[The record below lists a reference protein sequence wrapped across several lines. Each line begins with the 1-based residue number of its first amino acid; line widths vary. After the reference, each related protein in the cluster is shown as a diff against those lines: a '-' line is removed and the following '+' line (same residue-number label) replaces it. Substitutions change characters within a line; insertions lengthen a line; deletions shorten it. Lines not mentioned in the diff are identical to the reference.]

1 MADGWR
7 EVRLGDCVVIN
18 DDTYSPK
25 EAWPFI
31 NYLDTGNITMNR
43 IADIQYLDAAV
54 DKVPSRARR
63 KVRPGDIVYSMVRP
77 NQRHFGII
85 KDPPENF
92 LASTGFAVLRG
103 KEGIAETD
111 FLYWHLAQDHIV
123 EQLHTIAEHST
134 SAYPSI
140 RPADLERLELRLPP
154 MEEQRRIAGVLGC
167 LDDKIEL
174 NRRMAETLEQMARAL
189 FRSWFVDFE
198 PVRAKQEGRW
208 SPGQSLPGL
217 PAHLYEA
224 FPERLEPSELGP
236 IPAGWRVASLGDVIE
251 VNPKRSLKKGEV
263 APHLAMADMPTHGHV
278 PHAVTERPF
287 GSGTRFTNGDTLVA
301 RITPCLENG
310 RTAFVDFLEDGQVG
324 WGSTEYIVLRP
335 KPPLPPE
342 FAYCLARSE
351 PFREFAIQ
359 SMTGTSGRQRVP
371 PAAVASY
378 PVAQPST
385 MTTDHF
391 AAEIG
396 PLIARA
402 TAAGADAAAVS
413 ALRDSLSRHLLTATS
428 HADESAS
435 HQMRRNDEVAR

>member
-1 MADGWR
+1 MTDDWPA
-7 EVRLGDCVVIN
+7 VRLGDCVVVN

-25 EAWPFI
+25 ESWPFI
-31 NYLDTGNITMNR
+31 NYLDTGSITMNR
-43 IADIQYLDAAV
+43 IAEIQQLDAAV

-85 KDPPENF
+85 KEPPENF

-103 KEGIAETD
+103 KEGIADTG
-111 FLYWHLAQDHIV
+111 FLYWYLAQDHIV
-123 EQLHTIAEHST
+123 EQLHIIAEHST

-140 RPADLERLELRLPP
+140 RPADLEQLELRLPP
-154 MEEQRRIAGVLGC
+154 MEEQRRIARVLGC

-189 FRSWFVDFE
+189 FRAWFVDYE
-198 PVRAKQEGRW
+198 PVRAKQQGRW
-208 SPGQSLPGL
+208 SPGESLPGL
-217 PAHLYEA
+217 PAHLYDA
-224 FPERLEPSELGP
+224 FPDRLEPSPLGP
-236 IPAGWRVASLGDVIE
+236 IPAGWRVAALGDVID
-251 VNPKRSLKKGEV
+251 VNPRRSLKKGEL
-263 APHLAMADMPTHGHV
+263 APHLAMADMPTHGHA

-310 RTAFVDFLEDGQVG
+310 KTAYVDFLDDGQVG

-342 FAYCLARSE
+342 FAYCLARSG

-371 PAAVASY
+371 PAAVVSY
-378 PVAQPST
+378 AIAVPPNSVAQAFEDFT
-385 MTTDHF
+385 
-391 AAEIG
+391 
-396 PLIARA
+396 RA
-402 TAAGADAAAVS
+402 TIGRIATLNNESRYLAAQRDALLPKLMAA
-413 ALRDSLSRHLLTATS
+413 SRTNS
-428 HADESAS
+428 G
-435 HQMRRNDEVAR
+435 RG

>member
-1 MADGWR
+1 MADSWR

-43 IADIQYLDAAV
+43 IADIQHLDAAV

-63 KVRPGDIVYSMVRP
+63 KVQPGDIVYSMVRP

-154 MEEQRRIAGVLGC
+154 MGEQRRIAGVLGC

-208 SPGQSLPGL
+208 HPDQSLPGL
-217 PAHLYEA
+217 PAHLYDA
-224 FPERLEPSELGP
+224 FPDHLEPSELGP
-236 IPAGWRVASLGDVIE
+236 IPADWQVAALGDVVETVRGRSYKSVELADSEVALVTLKSFARGGGYREDGLKPYTGPYKPEQVVKPGEVVVACTDVTQAGEVVGRPAIVQPAPEHIALVASLDTLIIRPRDESAMSRAFLYFLTGAPAFTAHALAHTTGTTVLHLAKDAVPDFRFAQPPADLIRAFDAA
-251 VNPKRSLKKGEV
+251 VNPT
-263 APHLAMADMPTHGHV
+263 LARGQGV
-278 PHAVTERPF
+278 RTE
-287 GSGTRFTNGDTLVA
+287 TRTLAAQRDTLVP
-301 RITPCLENG
+301 TL
-310 RTAFVDFLEDGQVG
+310 L
-324 WGSTEYIVLRP
+324 
-335 KPPLPPE
+335 
-342 FAYCLARSE
+342 
-351 PFREFAIQ
+351 
-359 SMTGTSGRQRVP
+359 SG
-371 PAAVASY
+371 
-378 PVAQPST
+378 
-385 MTTDHF
+385 
-391 AAEIG
+391 G
-396 PLIARA
+396 
-402 TAAGADAAAVS
+402 
-413 ALRDSLSRHLLTATS
+413 
-428 HADESAS
+428 
-435 HQMRRNDEVAR
+435 

>member
-43 IADIQYLDAAV
+43 IADIQHLDAAV

-154 MEEQRRIAGVLGC
+154 MREQRRIAGVLGC

-189 FRSWFVDFE
+189 FRSWFVDFA

-208 SPGQSLPGL
+208 RPGQSLPGL

-224 FPERLEPSELGP
+224 FPDHLEPSELGP
-236 IPAGWRVASLGDVIE
+236 IPAGWRAGSLGDCFKLTMGQSPPGSTYNEDGDGLPFFQGRADFGFRYPGNRKFCTAPTRRAQPADTLVSVRAPVGDINMAWEECCIGRGVAALRHKSGSTSFTYYAAQALQPALRAYESEGTVFGAINKRQFESLQVLEPPAE
-251 VNPKRSLKKGEV
+251 VVDAFDVEACRLDARLRVATAEGAHIASL
-263 APHLAMADMPTHGHV
+263 
-278 PHAVTERPF
+278 R
-287 GSGTRFTNGDTLVA
+287 DTLVA
-301 RITPCLENG
+301 EMLSETP
-310 RTAFVDFLEDGQVG
+310 
-324 WGSTEYIVLRP
+324 
-335 KPPLPPE
+335 
-342 FAYCLARSE
+342 
-351 PFREFAIQ
+351 
-359 SMTGTSGRQRVP
+359 
-371 PAAVASY
+371 
-378 PVAQPST
+378 
-385 MTTDHF
+385 
-391 AAEIG
+391 
-396 PLIARA
+396 
-402 TAAGADAAAVS
+402 
-413 ALRDSLSRHLLTATS
+413 
-428 HADESAS
+428 
-435 HQMRRNDEVAR
+435 

>member
-1 MADGWR
+1 MADSWR

-43 IADIQYLDAAV
+43 IADVQHLDAAV

-63 KVRPGDIVYSMVRP
+63 KVQPGDIVYSMVRP

-85 KDPPENF
+85 KDPPENL

-154 MEEQRRIAGVLGC
+154 MREQRRIAGVLGC

-208 SPGQSLPGL
+208 RPGLSLPGL

-224 FPERLEPSELGP
+224 FPDHLDPSELGP
-236 IPAGWRVASLGDVIE
+236 IPAGWRVAALGELCRKPQYGYTASAEEEPVGPKFLRIKDINKSSWIDWSTVPHCTISDDNIARYRLEEGDIVIARMADPGHGVLIE
-251 VNPKRSLKKGEV
+251 EDRSAVFASYLIRFRPLDQAYARFLQYWLRSDAYWALVAGRRTGTTRANLNAKMLAAFPLVSPPRDIAASFGEV
-263 APHLAMADMPTHGHV
+263 
-278 PHAVTERPF
+278 
-287 GSGTRFTNGDTLVA
+287 
-301 RITPCLENG
+301 ITCL
-310 RTAFVDFLEDGQVG
+310 R
-324 WGSTEYIVLRP
+324 
-335 KPPLPPE
+335 
-342 FAYCLARSE
+342 
-351 PFREFAIQ
+351 
-359 SMTGTSGRQRVP
+359 
-371 PAAVASY
+371 AS
-378 PVAQPST
+378 VV
-385 MTTDHF
+385 
-391 AAEIG
+391 
-396 PLIARA
+396 
-402 TAAGADAAAVS
+402 AGATQS
-413 ALRDSLSRHLLTATS
+413 YTIGSLRNQLQQQLIGGEAPSP
-428 HADESAS
+428 
-435 HQMRRNDEVAR
+435 RR

>member
-25 EAWPFI
+25 EAWSFI

-43 IADIQYLDAAV
+43 IADIQHLDAAV

-63 KVRPGDIVYSMVRP
+63 KVQPGDIVYSMVRP

-154 MEEQRRIAGVLGC
+154 MREQRRIAGVLGC

-208 SPGQSLPGL
+208 RRGQSLPGL

-224 FPERLEPSELGP
+224 FPDHLEPSELGP
-236 IPAGWRVASLGDVIE
+236 IPAGWQVAALGDVVETVRGRSYKSVDLADSEVALVTLKSFARGRGYREGGLKPYTGPYKPEQVVEPGEVVVACTDVTQAGEVVGRPAIVQPVPEHAALVASL
-251 VNPKRSLKKGEV
+251 
-263 APHLAMADMPTHGHV
+263 
-278 PHAVTERPF
+278 
-287 GSGTRFTNGDTLVA
+287 DTL
-301 RITPCLENG
+301 I
-310 RTAFVDFLEDGQVG
+310 
-324 WGSTEYIVLRP
+324 IRP
-335 KPPLPPE
+335 
-342 FAYCLARSE
+342 
-351 PFREFAIQ
+351 
-359 SMTGTSGRQRVP
+359 
-371 PAAVASY
+371 
-378 PVAQPST
+378 
-385 MTTDHF
+385 H
-391 AAEIG
+391 
-396 PLIARA
+396 
-402 TAAGADAAAVS
+402 
-413 ALRDSLSRHLLTATS
+413 
-428 HADESAS
+428 DESAMS
-435 HQMRRNDEVAR
+435 RAFLYFLTGTPAFTAHALAHTAGTTVLHLAKDAVPDFRFAEPPADLVRAFDAAVNPTLARGQGVRTEAQTLAAQRDTLSAALLPGR